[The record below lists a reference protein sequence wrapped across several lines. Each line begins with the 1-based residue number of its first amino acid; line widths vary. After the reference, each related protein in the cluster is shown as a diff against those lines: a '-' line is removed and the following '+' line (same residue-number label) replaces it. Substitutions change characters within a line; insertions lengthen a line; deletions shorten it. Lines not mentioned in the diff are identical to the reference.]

1 MTDAAQPRAV
11 IALAPDDHHDVGPR
25 MLADAMEADGW
36 EVVFCGVTATADDVV
51 AAVRE
56 TRPSLVGISC
66 SLGRFVDGLRDMI
79 ARLREELGDELP
91 PVVVGGQAFEGDPE
105 VWRKTGADACATE
118 RGGAVELLRAYKG

>member
-1 MTDAAQPRAV
+1 MTQAARPRAV
-11 IALAPDDHHDVGPR
+11 VALAPDDHHDVGAR
-25 MLADAMEADGW
+25 MLADALEADGW
-36 EVVFCGVTATADDVV
+36 EVGFFGVTATVDDVV

-56 TRPSLVGISC
+56 TRPRFVGISC
-66 SLGRFVDGLRDMI
+66 SLGRFVDELRDMI

-105 VWRKTGADACATE
+105 VWKQTGADACATE